1 MPPAAVAI
9 ASAPPGFLLVAV
21 HLRVVSCWVAAYTL
35 RITGWIW
42 EWREREEGE
51 EVKGEVGGWV
61 RT

>member
-1 MPPAAVAI
+1 LLCIFAL
-9 ASAPPGFLLVAV
+9 SATV
-21 HLRVVSCWVAAYTL
+21 VAAYTL

-51 EVKGEVGGWV
+51 EVKGELGGWV